1 MNHLP
6 KSFGSV
12 SSFLDKTD
20 LSSSKLKL
28 QEIICDPP
36 KNRKLHMEL
45 AITVDAMEPF
55 VKATY
60 NLEGDGPLIFKAYE
74 EIALLSAG
82 ILNQHYPNTKAVA
95 KSLTT
100 TSIQQQQL
108 LDYAKS
114 CVAPSYKYF
123 QDKFEG
129 DLKAIVQVFK
139 YACFFDPSRIGEP
152 KLSSTDIDKLKVFSF
167 LNSSETLE
175 GLKSELPSYIAKNDG
190 VSTEFDKLAWWK
202 SHQHE
207 LPNWSI
213 ACKTAFLIQSSSA
226 AAEHVFSMLNNSL
239 KENQARALED

>member
-1 MNHLP
+1 MIGLFSRSPKARLTWNSLTGVPVPSYSDTRWWSKWEVINHLL
-6 KSFGSV
+6 KSFGYV

-20 LSSSKLKL
+20 LPSSKLKL
-28 QEIICDPP
+28 QEIISDPP

-55 VKATY
+55 VKATC
-60 NLEGDGPLIFKAYE
+60 NLEGDGTLLFKAYE

-114 CVAPSYKYF
+114 CVAPSYKYS

-129 DLKAIVQVFK
+129 DLRAIVQVFK
-139 YACFFDPSRIGEP
+139 YVRFFDPSRTGELKP
-152 KLSSTDIDKLKVFSF
+152 STDIDELKFFLFS
-167 LNSSETLE
+167 
-175 GLKSELPSYIAKNDG
+175 IQ
-190 VSTEFDKLAWWK
+190 VRHWK
-202 SHQHE
+202 G
-207 LPNWSI
+207 
-213 ACKTAFLIQSSSA
+213 
-226 AAEHVFSMLNNSL
+226 
-239 KENQARALED
+239 

>member
-1 MNHLP
+1 MPVLEEFLKGWIGLFSRSPKARLAWNSLTGLPVPSYSDTRWWSKWEVMNHLL

-20 LSSSKLKL
+20 LPSSKFKL
-28 QEIICDPP
+28 QEIISDPP

-45 AITVDAMEPF
+45 TIDAMEPF
-55 VKATY
+55 VKATC
-60 NLEGDGPLIFKAYE
+60 NLEGDGPLIYKAYE

-139 YACFFDPSRIGEP
+139 YARFFDPSRIGE
-152 KLSSTDIDKLKVFSF
+152 
-167 LNSSETLE
+167 
-175 GLKSELPSYIAKNDG
+175 
-190 VSTEFDKLAWWK
+190 
-202 SHQHE
+202 
-207 LPNWSI
+207 
-213 ACKTAFLIQSSSA
+213 LI
-226 AAEHVFSMLNNSL
+226 
-239 KENQARALED
+239 